1 MLLMRR
7 HLGCRV
13 IAVSVLGLVV
23 ALAPGVSARSQGQK
37 SIFVSVVDGA
47 GKPVLGL
54 TAADFLMREDKSPRE
69 IVTVKPATQPLF
81 VTMLGDTTKN
91 AGNAGMAGRNASGSE
106 LIRDIRSAFVA
117 FAHALAAASPDSQ
130 MSLMEFG
137 QAPIPITRF
146 TSSMPEI
153 EKGITRLFPKQG
165 AASVL
170 LDALIDANKEI
181 AKRNSPRRALV
192 AINIEPGDEQGGREP
207 NKIVQSFQASQA
219 SLWVASLQEGELRNP
234 ARGMVLDQLTR
245 FTGGRREFILA
256 SSALENLL
264 KDFAAALSNQYEVVY
279 NRPASDKPPQVV
291 EIGTTR
297 QGVKVYANA
306 FAPK

>member
-1 MLLMRR
+1 MRSPVR
-7 HLGCRV
+7 FAV
-13 IAVSVLGLVV
+13 AVSLVAIAAAFV
-23 ALAPGVSARSQGQK
+23 PELAARTQSQK
-37 SIFVSVVDGA
+37 SIFVSVIDA
-47 GKPVLGL
+47 SGKPVLGL

-69 IVTVKPATQPLF
+69 ISSVKPATQPLF
-81 VTMLGDTTKN
+81 VTMLGDTSKA

-106 LIRDIRSAFVA
+106 LIRDIRTAFMT
-117 FAHALAAASPDSQ
+117 FAEALAAMSPGSQ

-137 QAPIPITRF
+137 QAAIPITRF
-146 TSSMPEI
+146 TPSLPEI
-153 EKGITRLFPKQG
+153 EKGISRLFPKPG

-192 AINIEPGDEQGGREP
+192 AINIEPGVEEGGREP
-207 NKIVQSFQASQA
+207 NKIVQAFQASQA

-234 ARGMVLDQLTR
+234 QRGMVLDQLTR

-256 SSALENLL
+256 SSALESLL
-264 KDFAAALSNQYEVVY
+264 KDFAAALSNQYEVIY
-279 NRPASDKPPQVV
+279 NRPAADKPPQVV

-297 QGVKVYANA
+297 QGVRVYANA